1 MSAASFAERTAR
13 ARAGNGTVLL
23 ALENPFNPTIALS
36 GSLRAGAAHSP
47 AESPVLAGLT
57 AEMLEKGT
65 RRRSKLEIA
74 AELESRAIGISF
86 SASGGDPDTMDI
98 SLSTLSRHA
107 EVACTAL
114 VEMLTEPSFPEFE
127 LEREKER
134 LIGSVRQMS
143 DQTGWRAQSAASR
156 LLYPRGYP
164 YYSESAEEIIA
175 AIEKTTREDL
185 IEFHRRHYGGATL
198 VLAAVGDLNRG
209 AFLEDFQRRLGAWPA
224 GAFPEPP
231 LPAVGAPSGRREIVA
246 MKEKVNAD
254 VVLEHH
260 GGLRR
265 TDEDFLATTLGI
277 SALGQSTLSSRLGL
291 RVRDTEGLTYG
302 IHARVSAGRFAG
314 PFAVS
319 LTVAPQNL
327 ERAVASAREVVSGFV
342 AEGVTEKEMADEK
355 RSRIGKFKVDLA
367 SNAGIAGALDM
378 AETYGLGVAY
388 LDEFPGRVERIGR
401 EEIHAAVRRHI
412 RPEDLVEVAAGD
424 L

>member
-1 MSAASFAERTAR
+1 MSAPSFAERSAR
-13 ARAGNGTVLL
+13 ARAANGAILL

-47 AESPVLAGLT
+47 DSNPVLAGLT
-57 AEMLEKGT
+57 AEMLDKGT
-65 RRRSKLEIA
+65 RRRSKLEMA
-74 AELESRAIGISF
+74 AELESRAISIAF
-86 SASGGDPDTMDI
+86 SASGGDPDSMDI
-98 SLSTLSRHA
+98 SLASLSRHA
-107 EVACTAL
+107 DVAFTAL
-114 VEMLTEPSFPEFE
+114 VEMLTEPSFPDFE

-143 DQTGWRAQSAASR
+143 DQTGWRAHTAASR
-156 LLYPRGYP
+156 LIYPRGYP
-164 YYSESAEEIIA
+164 YFSETAEEIIA
-175 AIEKTTREDL
+175 AITTTTREDL
-185 IEFHRRHYGGATL
+185 LEFHRRHYGGGSL
-198 VLAAVGDLNRG
+198 VLAAVGDLKRS
-209 AFLEDFQRRLGAWPA
+209 AFLEDFQRRLEPWPA
-224 GAFPEPP
+224 GSAPEPS
-231 LPAVGAPSGRREIVA
+231 LPAVGPPSGRREVVS

-254 VVLEHH
+254 VLLEHH

-302 IHARVSAGRFAG
+302 INARISAGRFAG

-319 LTVAPQNL
+319 LTVAPANL
-327 ERAVASAREVVSGFV
+327 QRAVASAREVVTAFT
-342 AEGVTEKEMADEK
+342 AEGVTEKEMGDEK

-378 AETYGLGVAY
+378 AESYGFGVAY
-388 LDEFPGRVERIGR
+388 LDEFPGKVERIGR
-401 EEIHAAVRRHI
+401 EEIHEAVRRHV